1 MINKLRPLLRLNK
14 QSKSGLTSVVA
25 QRSVLHNADIKVSHY
40 NSFNSSK
47 AKMKLFSFFA
57 LAVAVMA
64 QDYDDLGNKKKGKEE
79 VVDKGPRE
87 CKGVKIVDTAT
98 TKYKCK
104 SRKAD
109 QKNRHLS
116 KRCKVQCG
124 KSKSF
129 TGTKKVYC
137 NPDIGWVLRKKDTP
151 ATIGTCN

>member
-1 MINKLRPLLRLNK
+1 
-14 QSKSGLTSVVA
+14 
-25 QRSVLHNADIKVSHY
+25 
-40 NSFNSSK
+40 
-47 AKMKLFSFFA
+47 MKLFSFFA

-64 QDYDDLGNKKKGKEE
+64 QEYDDLGNKKKGNKQQE
-79 VVDKGPRE
+79 VDKGPRE

-104 SRKAD
+104 SRKPD

-124 KSKSF
+124 KSKNFS
-129 TGTKKVYC
+129 GTKKVYC
-137 NPDIGWVLRKKDTP
+137 NPDIGWVLRKSDTP

>member
-1 MINKLRPLLRLNK
+1 MGVTQKMRLF
-14 QSKSGLTSVVA
+14 A
-25 QRSVLHNADIKVSHY
+25 
-40 NSFNSSK
+40 
-47 AKMKLFSFFA
+47 FA
-57 LAVAVMA
+57 LIAAAVA
-64 QDYDDLGNKKKGKEE
+64 DLSLDDLGQKGNKNKKQVEE
-79 VVDKGPRE
+79 DKGPRE

-124 KSKSF
+124 KSKDFS
-129 TGTKKVYC
+129 GTKKVYC
-137 NPDIGWVLRKKDTP
+137 NPEIGWVLRKKDTP

>member
-1 MINKLRPLLRLNK
+1 M
-14 QSKSGLTSVVA
+14 G
-25 QRSVLHNADIKVSHY
+25 
-40 NSFNSSK
+40 SK

-104 SRKAD
+104 SRQAD
-109 QKNRHLS
+109 QRIVICQNAARFNVENQRALPVPRRSTAIQILVGFSAKGHS
-116 KRCKVQCG
+116 
-124 KSKSF
+124 SHH
-129 TGTKKVYC
+129 
-137 NPDIGWVLRKKDTP
+137 
-151 ATIGTCN
+151 